1 MDGKEREILSSTTKV
16 RCWWVALA
24 RAECV
29 AHTLFLSLKM
39 PTNIYS
45 SMSKTRERDETRE
58 RERERNGEK
67 YMDIG
72 LMPACVTGPHR

>member
-16 RCWWVALA
+16 RCWWAALA

-45 SMSKTRERDETRE
+45 SMSKTRERDERE
-58 RERERNGEK
+58 RERERETEEK
-67 YMDIG
+67 IWTLG
-72 LMPACVTGPHR
+72 